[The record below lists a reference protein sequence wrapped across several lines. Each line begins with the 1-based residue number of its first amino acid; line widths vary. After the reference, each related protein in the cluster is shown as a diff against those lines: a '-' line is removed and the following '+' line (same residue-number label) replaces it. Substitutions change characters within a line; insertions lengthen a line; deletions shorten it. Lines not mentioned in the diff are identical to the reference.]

1 MTRAISPS
9 VFFGA
14 VPYGRTFGRGVALWT
29 VLVLAALMSAG
40 SSPALARGTPDGF
53 ADLAAKLLPAVVN
66 ISTSSIRKTARRGQR
81 RQRPN
86 LPPGSPFEEFFKDFM
101 ERGRPPGGARRAT
114 SLGSGFII
122 DKSGIVITNNHV
134 IANAQ
139 QIKVILQDGTRL
151 SAKVIGRDAKTDLAV
166 LKVNAKQ
173 DLPTVPMGDSDTARV
188 GDWVVAIGNP
198 FGLGGS
204 VTAGIIS
211 ARHRDINAGPYD
223 DFIQTDASINRGNS
237 GGPLFNMKG
246 EVVGINTAII
256 SPRGG
261 SVGIGFAIPAN
272 LAKSVISQLREFG
285 RTKRGWLGVRIQ
297 TVDPEIAESM
307 GLKKAAGA
315 LVVKV
320 TEGGPAE
327 KAGIRARDIILK
339 FNGRDVTA
347 MRKLPRIVAD
357 TKVGTDVEVVIWRG
371 GKEMRFKVQLGELE
385 KAEKAIKAS
394 VKRGRATPKA
404 SKTADALGLTLS
416 RITPALRRQ
425 YRLRSGVQGVLVT
438 KVDGTSIAFTKG
450 IRPGDVVVEAGQD
463 RVSNPQQILEKVQ
476 KAKKAG
482 RKSLLLLVNRK
493 GDPRFVALRL
503 DKS

>member
-1 MTRAISPS
+1 MARMRASS
-9 VFFGA
+9 VPFGLS
-14 VPYGRTFGRGVALWT
+14 VRHG
-29 VLVLAALMSAG
+29 LAAWLILAFAAVLTVG
-40 SSPALARGTPDGF
+40 GQPAQARGTPDGF
-53 ADLAAKLLPAVVN
+53 ADLAARLLPAVVN
-66 ISTSSIRKTARRGQR
+66 ISSTSIRQHSGGEQSRRM
-81 RQRPN
+81 PN

-101 ERGRPPGGARRAT
+101 ERNRPPGGARRAT

-134 IANAQ
+134 IANAEK
-139 QIKVILQDGTRL
+139 IKVILKDGTRL
-151 SAKVIGRDAKTDLAV
+151 DAKLIGRDAKTDIAV
-166 LKVNAKQ
+166 LKVNSKTE
-173 DLPTVPMGDSDTARV
+173 LPTVPLGDSDTARV

-261 SVGIGFAIPAN
+261 SVGIGFSIPAN
-272 LAKSVISQLREFG
+272 LAKPVIAQLREFG

-297 TVDPEIAESM
+297 TVDPEIAESV
-307 GLKKAAGA
+307 GLKKVRGA
-315 LVVKV
+315 LVVNV
-320 TEGGPAE
+320 TKDGPAE
-327 KAGIRARDIILK
+327 KAGIQARDIILK
-339 FNGRDVTA
+339 FNNRDVTA

-357 TKVGTDVEVVIWRG
+357 TKVGTDVEVLVWRN
-371 GKEMRFKVQLGELE
+371 GKEMKFTVRLGELE
-385 KAEKAIKAS
+385 KAEKAIQAS
-394 VKRGRATPKA
+394 VKRDRPSGSGSATA
-404 SKTADALGLTLS
+404 SALGLTLS
-416 RITPALRRQ
+416 KLTPALRRQ
-425 YRLRSGVQGVLVT
+425 YRLKNDVEGVLVT
-438 KVDGTSIAFTKG
+438 KVEGTSIAFTKG

-463 RVSNPQQILEKVQ
+463 KVANPDEVLEKVE
-476 KAKKAG
+476 KARKAG

-493 GDPRFVALRL
+493 GEPRFVALRL

>member
-1 MTRAISPS
+1 VTRAISSS
-9 VFFGA
+9 VS
-14 VPYGRTFGRGVALWT
+14 FGRAARRGLAVWI
-29 VLVLAALMSAG
+29 VLVFAAMLTYGGA
-40 SSPALARGTPDGF
+40 PAQARGTPDGF
-53 ADLAAKLLPAVVN
+53 ADLAERLLPAVVN
-66 ISTSSIRKTARRGQR
+66 ISTTSITKQKSQQEQR
-81 RQRPN
+81 RRMPN

-101 ERGRPPGGARRAT
+101 ERNRPPGGARRAT

-134 IANAQ
+134 IANAEK
-139 QIKVILQDGTRL
+139 IKVILKDGTRL
-151 SAKVIGRDAKTDLAV
+151 DAKVVGRDAKTDLAV
-166 LKVNAKQ
+166 LKVEAKG
-173 DLPTVPMGDSDTARV
+173 DLPTVPFGDSDSARV

-211 ARHRDINAGPYD
+211 AHHRDINAGPYD

-272 LAKSVISQLREFG
+272 LAQPVLAQLREFG

-297 TVDPEIAESM
+297 TVDPEIAESV
-307 GLKKAAGA
+307 GLKNARGA
-315 LVVKV
+315 LVVNV
-320 TEGGPAE
+320 TKDGPAE
-327 KAGIRARDIILK
+327 KAGIQARDIILK
-339 FNGRDVTA
+339 FNDRSVTA

-357 TKVGTDVEVVIWRG
+357 TKVGADVEVLVWRN
-371 GKEMRFKVQLGELE
+371 GKEMKFTVRLGELE

-394 VKRGRATPKA
+394 VKRDRPSPSGNSTA
-404 SKTADALGLTLS
+404 SALGLTLS
-416 RITPALRRQ
+416 KLTPALREQ
-425 YRLRSGVQGVLVT
+425 YRLKGDVEGVLVT
-438 KVDGTSIAFTKG
+438 KVEGASVAFTKG
-450 IRPGDVVVEAGQD
+450 IRPGDIVVEAGQD
-463 RVSNPQQILEKVQ
+463 KVSSPDDVLEKVE

-493 GDPRFVALRL
+493 GEPRFVALRL

>member
-1 MTRAISPS
+1 MTRMISSS
-9 VFFGA
+9 VSI
-14 VPYGRTFGRGVALWT
+14 GRAASRSLVVCV
-29 VLVLAALMSAG
+29 VLVFAAILTTGGQSAH
-40 SSPALARGTPDGF
+40 ARGTPDGF
-53 ADLAAKLLPAVVN
+53 ADLAERLLPAVVN
-66 ISTSSIRKTARRGQR
+66 ISTTSIRKRAANRGQR
-81 RQRPN
+81 RRMPN

-101 ERGRPPGGARRAT
+101 ERNRPPGGARRAT

-139 QIKVILQDGTRL
+139 KIKVILKDGTRL
-151 SAKVIGRDAKTDLAV
+151 DAKVIGRDAKTDLAV
-166 LKVNAKQ
+166 LKINAKG
-173 DLPTVPMGDSDTARV
+173 DLPTVPFGNSDSARV

-261 SVGIGFAIPAN
+261 SVGIGFSIPAN
-272 LAKSVISQLREFG
+272 LAQPVIAQLREFG

-297 TVDPEIAESM
+297 TVDPEIAESV
-307 GLKKAAGA
+307 GLKNASGA
-315 LVVKV
+315 LVVNV
-320 TEGGPAE
+320 TKGGPAE

-339 FNGRDVTA
+339 FNNRAVTA

-357 TKVGTDVEVVIWRG
+357 TKVGADAEVLVWRN
-371 GKEMRFKVQLGELE
+371 GKEMTFTVRLGELE
-385 KAEKAIKAS
+385 KAEKAIRAS
-394 VKRGRATPKA
+394 VKRDRPSPMA
-404 SKTADALGLTLS
+404 SSTANALGLTLS
-416 RITPALRRQ
+416 KLTPALRQR
-425 YRLRSGVQGVLVT
+425 YRLKGDVEGVLVT
-438 KVDGTSIAFTKG
+438 KVEGTSIAFTKG

-463 RVSNPQQILEKVQ
+463 KVANPNDVLEKVE
-476 KAKKAG
+476 KARKAG

-493 GDPRFVALRL
+493 GEPRFVALRL

>member
-1 MTRAISPS
+1 MAIR
-9 VFFGA
+9 GIA
-14 VPYGRTFGRGVALWT
+14 VWVVMAF
-29 VLVLAALMSAG
+29 AALLTVG
-40 SSPALARGTPDGF
+40 SPAAQARGTPEGF

-66 ISTSSIRKTARRGQR
+66 ISTSSVRKTTQR
-81 RQRPN
+81 RRPRRRPN

-134 IANAQ
+134 IAGAQ

-151 SAKVIGRDAKTDLAV
+151 SAKVVGRDKKTDLAV
-166 LKVNAKQ
+166 LKVNPKQ
-173 DLPTVPMGDSDTARV
+173 DLPTVPMGNSDTARV

-261 SVGIGFAIPAN
+261 SVGIGFSIPSN
-272 LAKSVISQLREFG
+272 LASSVIAQLRAFG

-327 KAGIRARDIILK
+327 KAGIKARDIILK

-357 TKVGTDVEVVIWRG
+357 TKVGTDVDVVVWRG
-371 GKEMRFKVQLGELE
+371 GKEHQFKVRLGELE

-394 VKRGRATPKA
+394 VKRGRATPKTKA
-404 SKTADALGLTLS
+404 TADALGLTLS
-416 RITPALRRQ
+416 PITPALRRQ
-425 YRLRSGVQGVLVT
+425 FRIRADMKGVLVT

-450 IRPGDVVVEAGQD
+450 IRPGDVVIEAGQD
-463 RVSNPQQILEKVQ
+463 RVSSPQDILDKVQ

-503 DKS
+503 DKG

>member
-1 MTRAISPS
+1 MTRMISSS
-9 VFFGA
+9 VSI
-14 VPYGRTFGRGVALWT
+14 GRTASHGLAVWV
-29 VLVLAALMSAG
+29 VLVFAAMLTSGAP
-40 SSPALARGTPDGF
+40 PAHARGTPDGF
-53 ADLAAKLLPAVVN
+53 ADLAARLLPAVVN
-66 ISTSSIRKTARRGQR
+66 ISTTSISKRASNPNPGQR
-81 RQRPN
+81 RRMPN

-101 ERGRPPGGARRAT
+101 ERNRPPGGARRAT

-134 IANAQ
+134 IANAEK
-139 QIKVILQDGTRL
+139 IKVILKDGTRL
-151 SAKVIGRDAKTDLAV
+151 DAKVIGRDAKTDLAV
-166 LKVNAKQ
+166 LKVNAKG
-173 DLPTVPMGDSDTARV
+173 DLPTVPFGDSDNARV

-261 SVGIGFAIPAN
+261 SVGIGFSIPSN
-272 LAKSVISQLREFG
+272 LAQPVIAQLREFG

-297 TVDPEIAESM
+297 TVDPEIAESV
-307 GLKKAAGA
+307 GLKNASGA
-315 LVVKV
+315 LVVNV
-320 TEGGPAE
+320 TKGGPAE

-339 FNGRDVTA
+339 FNNRAVTA

-357 TKVGTDVEVVIWRG
+357 TKVGADAAVLVWRN
-371 GKEMRFKVQLGELE
+371 GKEMTFTVRLGELE
-385 KAEKAIKAS
+385 KAEKAIRAS
-394 VKRGRATPKA
+394 VKRDRPAPMT
-404 SKTADALGLTLS
+404 SSTANALGLTLS
-416 RITPALRRQ
+416 KLTPALRQRYQ
-425 YRLRSGVQGVLVT
+425 LKGDVEGVLVT
-438 KVDGTSIAFTKG
+438 KVEGTSIAFTKG

-463 RVSNPQQILEKVQ
+463 KVANPNDVLEKVE
-476 KAKKAG
+476 KARKAG

-493 GDPRFVALRL
+493 GEPRFVALRL

>member
-1 MTRAISPS
+1 MLTAG
-9 VFFGA
+9 GA
-14 VPYGRTFGRGVALWT
+14 
-29 VLVLAALMSAG
+29 
-40 SSPALARGTPDGF
+40 PAQARGTPDGF
-53 ADLAAKLLPAVVN
+53 ADLAARLLPAVVN
-66 ISTSSIRKTARRGQR
+66 ISTTSIRKRASGQKRRR
-81 RQRPN
+81 MPN

-101 ERGRPPGGARRAT
+101 ERNRPPGGARRAT

-139 QIKVILQDGTRL
+139 EIKVILKDGTRL
-151 SAKVIGRDAKTDLAV
+151 DAKVIGRDAKTDLAV
-166 LKVNAKQ
+166 LKVNPKG
-173 DLPTVPMGDSDTARV
+173 DLPTVPLGDSDTARV

-246 EVVGINTAII
+246 EVIGINTAII

-272 LAKSVISQLREFG
+272 LAKPVITQLREFG

-297 TVDPEIAESM
+297 TVDPEIAESV
-307 GLKKAAGA
+307 GLKKAQGA
-315 LVVKV
+315 LVVNV
-320 TEGGPAE
+320 TKGGPAE
-327 KAGIRARDIILK
+327 KAGIKARDIILK
-339 FNGRDVTA
+339 FNGRSVTA

-357 TKVGTDVEVVIWRG
+357 TKVGTDVDVLIWRN
-371 GKEMRFKVQLGELE
+371 GKEVSFTVRLGELE
-385 KAEKAIKAS
+385 KAEKAIRAS
-394 VKRGRATPKA
+394 VKRGRPLP
-404 SKTADALGLTLS
+404 KTAETANALGLTLS
-416 RITPALRRQ
+416 KLTPALRRR
-425 YRLRSGVQGVLVT
+425 YRLKGDVEGVLVT
-438 KVDGTSIAFTKG
+438 KVEGTSIAFTKG

-463 RVSNPQQILEKVQ
+463 KVSVPSDILDKVG
-476 KAKKAG
+476 KARKAG

-493 GDPRFVALRL
+493 GEPRFVALRL